1 MRLPVW
7 LKEGNSP
14 TTDCDINSTNCVQS
28 EMKKKQ
34 KKTCCHVPVSLELQY
49 EERCPCSRPR
59 GLVQTGPKPLAC
71 GSLTCDGQC
80 KTTYTSG

>member
-34 KKTCCHVPVSLELQY
+34 KQK
-49 EERCPCSRPR
+49 
-59 GLVQTGPKPLAC
+59 LAV
-71 GSLTCDGQC
+71 
-80 KTTYTSG
+80 TYLFL

>member
-28 EMKKKQ
+28 EMKKN
-34 KKTCCHVPVSLELQY
+34 KK
-49 EERCPCSRPR
+49 
-59 GLVQTGPKPLAC
+59 KLAV
-71 GSLTCDGQC
+71 
-80 KTTYTSG
+80 TYLFL